1 MKLRKILYAPAILT
15 LSGSPALTNA
25 QEVADQLTG
34 RLISGSNLAA
44 MGFLIST
51 VSYLV
56 VIYVL
61 PKLLSRFI

>member
-25 QEVADQLTG
+25 QGVADQLTE

>member
-25 QEVADQLTG
+25 QGVADQLTE

-56 VIYVL
+56 FIYVL

>member
-25 QEVADQLTG
+25 QEVAYQLTE

-61 PKLLSRFI
+61 PKLLARFI

>member
-25 QEVADQLTG
+25 QGVADQLTE

-44 MGFLIST
+44 MGFLIAA

-56 VIYVL
+56 VIYML
-61 PKLLSRFI
+61 PKLLKRFI